1 LIEPAVFDALVQESY
16 KAELKGKKLA
26 LNASIPRIVK
36 RYEAA
41 FAAIGMAFHKTR
53 PARLFLS
60 KMAKEPETV
69 VPAASVERFELLCR
83 EIGRAHGK
91 IAARDAAPFAA

>member
-1 LIEPAVFDALVQESY
+1 VHESY
-16 KAELKGKKLA
+16 KGELEGKTLS

-36 RYEAA
+36 RYEDA
-41 FAAIGMAFHKTR
+41 FAAIGLEFHKTR

-69 VPAASVERFELLCR
+69 MPNAAVERFELLFGQ
-83 EIGRAHGK
+83 INQAHTT
-91 IAARDAAPFAA
+91 IVARNAEPFG